1 MDVNARK
8 PGLRVAQCCEVKKA
22 PMSERPTAGDSV
34 QYMNYAPDFGLW
46 VGQDMFA
53 IADEVIQ

>member
-1 MDVNARK
+1 VLRSKKSSDVGA
-8 PGLRVAQCCEVKKA
+8 
-22 PMSERPTAGDSV
+22 PTAGDSV

>member
-22 PMSERPTAGDSV
+22 PMSERRQRATV